1 MGSKDDRNVRAHKV
15 LCISSLLTKL
25 YESESSKRFAYR
37 MALDIEEKLC
47 GVLDSVYDKVYSSLE
62 LALILT
68 ESIPKEDLSSLVK
81 ELSGE
86 VNSLIWSNPSDDV
99 RFPFF
104 RSDNHDEN
112 RHRSVGLNH

>member
-47 GVLDSVYDKVYSSLE
+47 GVLDSVFDKIYSGLE

-81 ELSGE
+81 GLSE
-86 VNSLIWSNPSDDV
+86 ANSLIWSNPSDDV

-112 RHRSVGLNH
+112 RRRSVGLNH